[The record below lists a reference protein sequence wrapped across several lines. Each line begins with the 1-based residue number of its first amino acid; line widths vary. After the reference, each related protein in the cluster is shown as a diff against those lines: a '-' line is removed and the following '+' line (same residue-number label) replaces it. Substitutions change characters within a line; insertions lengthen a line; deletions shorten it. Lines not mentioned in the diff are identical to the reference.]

1 MLSKQEAYSAARSPR
16 ATSMK
21 HACARRRPGSSVVSS
36 APSLNMLRAAAAAA
50 ACTAVT
56 CVHRHPYTR
65 SCTFVPPSSNAGQ
78 LAHRTAAQGAPVE
91 QRPVG
96 GRGGKSYAC
105 GYLSHDRVQTNT
117 PTNYIAEAMVHP
129 SRRST
134 WYDCPAPGRLSHPG
148 MRNLLTGPL
157 PAYIYAG
164 APSPSMLKHLQRRRS
179 HQPPAGTASPTL
191 DTIDTMTCDAR
202 INCQSAL

>member
-1 MLSKQEAYSAARSPR
+1 MLRTHTAAIRASCCRARGALYSAHRPH
-16 ATSMK
+16 AT
-21 HACARRRPGSSVVSS
+21 A
-36 APSLNMLRAAAAAA
+36 
-50 ACTAVT
+50 
-56 CVHRHPYTR
+56 YTR
-65 SCTFVPPSSNAGQ
+65 SCTVVPPSSNAGQ

-179 HQPPAGTASPTL
+179 HQPPAGTASSSS
-191 DTIDTMTCDAR
+191 CR
-202 INCQSAL
+202 SASAAASLRGCGEGWASRL